1 MKKNLFLS
9 LMVMALMACSEHN
22 APSDSSNVHEFSVS
36 DEQQV
41 EFSSGN
47 LQYRASTQT
56 WRFAPNQYDIVGSDN
71 ANIADDYDGWIDL
84 FGWGCGDVPTK
95 VTTRFEEYMTYK
107 EFGDNMPSE
116 TKSKKWRT
124 LTKDEWFFLFLKR
137 NKAEELFGLGSVGE
151 VSGLIL
157 LPDDWTLPEG
167 VAFTPSTTLGL
178 KYVSQQGSDAFY
190 NNESDNFTHNVYT
203 IDEWR
208 KMETNG
214 AVFLPAA
221 YNRTVED
228 VCGNVVKD
236 VSSVIAGSYWS
247 ATGDDNRKN
256 YAACFRF
263 GYYFLEPSINFKRPH
278 GCSIRLV
285 R

>member
-9 LMVMALMACSEHN
+9 LMVMALMACSDYN

-84 FGWGCGDVPTK
+84 FGWGCGDAPTK
-95 VTTRFEEYMTYK
+95 VTIRFEEYMTYK

-116 TKSKKWRT
+116 KKSKKWRT
-124 LTKDEWFFLFLKR
+124 LTKDEWVFLFLKR

-178 KYVSQQGSDAFY
+178 KYGSHQGRNAFY
-190 NNESDNFTHNVYT
+190 NNECDNFTHNVYT

-221 YNRTVED
+221 YYRTVEE
-228 VCGNVVKD
+228 VSSNVVKD
-236 VSSVIAGSYWS
+236 VSYIIAGWYWS

-256 YAACFRF
+256 FAACFDF
-263 GYYFLEPSINFKRPH
+263 DNYILEPSVYFKRPH

>member
-1 MKKNLFLS
+1 MKYTTK
-9 LMVMALMACSEHN
+9 
-22 APSDSSNVHEFSVS
+22 
-36 DEQQV
+36 
-41 EFSSGN
+41 
-47 LQYRASTQT
+47 
-56 WRFAPNQYDIVGSDN
+56 RFISKAFGPISRMGYTRDDT
-71 ANIADDYDGWIDL
+71 ANYI
-84 FGWGCGDVPTK
+84 
-95 VTTRFEEYMTYK
+95 TTRFEEYMTYK

-124 LTKDEWFFLFLKR
+124 LTKDEWVFLFLKR

-178 KYVSQQGSDAFY
+178 KYVSQQGHNAFC
-190 NNESDNFTHNVYT
+190 NSESDNFTHNVYT

-221 YNRTVED
+221 YYRTVED
-228 VCGNVVKD
+228 V
-236 VSSVIAGSYWS
+236 SYVIAGWYWS
-247 ATGDDNRKN
+247 ATGDDNRKDF
-256 YAACFRF
+256 AACFDF
-263 GYYFLEPSINFKRPH
+263 NDYDLEPSDYFKRPH